1 MTIDIAITQLKID
14 KSKIRGGLI
23 KMKNIMYHNETNTF
37 EDIEATLVVTDVSCL
52 FVSLSNGPYQILSV
66 KSPSEF
72 PLNEQPCKTNFLR
85 LFKQFFLSR
94 VQPLAYAH
102 AVTDWPIS
110 CRLFLNDLILLLFI
124 LEKNERKS

>member
-1 MTIDIAITQLKID
+1 
-14 KSKIRGGLI
+14 
-23 KMKNIMYHNETNTF
+23 MYKLQ
-37 EDIEATLVVTDVSCL
+37 TLPVYLSRFQTDLVRFL
-52 FVSLSNGPYQILSV
+52 VW

-94 VQPLAYAH
+94 VQPLAHAL

-110 CRLFLNDLILLLFI
+110 CRLFLNDLNLLLFI
-124 LEKNERKS
+124 FRKKDKRKKVEEIREMIML